1 MNETQNSVFAVLDD
15 LECSVN
21 QLERTAQEK
30 VLAAKKLKQSA
41 LNAIERIDKLEKILK
56 QAAK

>member
-1 MNETQNSVFAVLDD
+1 MSKTQNSVFAVLDD
-15 LECSVN
+15 LDCSVN
-21 QLERTAQEK
+21 QLEKTAQEK

-41 LNAIERIDKLEKILK
+41 LNAIERIDKLEEILK

>member
-1 MNETQNSVFAVLDD
+1 MSETQNSVFAVLDD

-41 LNAIERIDKLEKILK
+41 QLH
-56 QAAK
+56 

>member
-1 MNETQNSVFAVLDD
+1 MSKTQNSDFAVLDD

-21 QLERTAQEK
+21 QLEKTAQEK

-41 LNAIERIDKLEKILK
+41 LNAIERIDKLEEILK

>member
-1 MNETQNSVFAVLDD
+1 MSKTQNSVFAVLDD

-21 QLERTAQEK
+21 QLEKTAQEK

-41 LNAIERIDKLEKILK
+41 LNAIERIDKLEEILK

>member
-1 MNETQNSVFAVLDD
+1 MSKTQNSVFAVLDD

-21 QLERTAQEK
+21 QLEKTAQEK

-41 LNAIERIDKLEKILK
+41 LNAIERIDKLDEILK

>member
-1 MNETQNSVFAVLDD
+1 MSETQNSVFAVLDD
-15 LECSVN
+15 LECSVK

-41 LNAIERIDKLEKILK
+41 LNAIERIDKLEEKLK

>member
-1 MNETQNSVFAVLDD
+1 MSETQNSVFAVLND
-15 LECSVN
+15 LECSVK

-41 LNAIERIDKLEKILK
+41 LNAIERIDKLEEKLK

>member
-1 MNETQNSVFAVLDD
+1 MSETQNSFFAVLDD
-15 LECSVN
+15 LECSVK

-41 LNAIERIDKLEKILK
+41 LNAIERIDKLEEILK

>member
-41 LNAIERIDKLEKILK
+41 LNAIERIDKLEEILK

>member
-1 MNETQNSVFAVLDD
+1 MSETQNSVFAVLDD

-41 LNAIERIDKLEKILK
+41 LNAIERIDKLEEILK

>member
-1 MNETQNSVFAVLDD
+1 MSKTQNSVFAVLDD

-21 QLERTAQEK
+21 QLEKTAQEK

-41 LNAIERIDKLEKILK
+41 LNAIERIDKLKEILK

>member
-1 MNETQNSVFAVLDD
+1 MSETQNSVFAVLDD

-21 QLERTAQEK
+21 QLEKTAQEK

-41 LNAIERIDKLEKILK
+41 LNAIERIDKLEEILK

>member
-1 MNETQNSVFAVLDD
+1 MSKTQNSVFAVLDD

-41 LNAIERIDKLEKILK
+41 LNAIERIDKLEEILK

>member
-1 MNETQNSVFAVLDD
+1 MSKTQNSVFAVLDD

-21 QLERTAQEK
+21 QLEKTAQEK

-41 LNAIERIDKLEKILK
+41 LNAIERIDKLEEILK
-56 QAAK
+56 RAAK

>member
-1 MNETQNSVFAVLDD
+1 MSKTQNSVFAVLDD

-21 QLERTAQEK
+21 QLEKTAQEK

-41 LNAIERIDKLEKILK
+41 INAIERIDKLEEILK